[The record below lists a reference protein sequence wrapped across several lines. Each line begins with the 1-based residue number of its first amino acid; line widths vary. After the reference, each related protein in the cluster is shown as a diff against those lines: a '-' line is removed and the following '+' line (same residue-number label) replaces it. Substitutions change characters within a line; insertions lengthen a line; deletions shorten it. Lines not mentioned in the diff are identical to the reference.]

1 MTKRVLIAAA
11 AAVVLVLALATA
23 GLTLQRDD
31 GHHMD
36 RDGLGMMGDRT
47 GHPMGHGTRHGTGRG
62 MGHGRAGHGW
72 ESTSES
78 AYLVEMVAHHEEAV
92 TAAREL
98 ARSDRAELRELGRSI
113 VESQSAQIALMRGW
127 LERWYPDAGPT
138 DYEPMMR
145 DLTSLDGD
153 ELDRTFLEDMVGH
166 HMTAVMMSQRLLMSG
181 QDVHPEVAD
190 LAGTIRDDQHREIV
204 TMTRWLRGWFDVS
217 WSRGSHMMG
226 G

>member
-11 AAVVLVLALATA
+11 GAVVLVLALATTA
-23 GLTLQRDD
+23 LTLQRDGY
-31 GHHMD
+31 GHHMA
-36 RDGLGMMGDRT
+36 RD
-47 GHPMGHGTRHGTGRG
+47 GRG
-62 MGHGRAGHGW
+62 MMDGRAGTPTGHRHGHGQGPW
-72 ESTSES
+72 QGMHGSVSTSES

-113 VESQSAQIALMRGW
+113 VESQTAQVDQMRGW
-127 LERWYPDAGPT
+127 LERWYPDADPA

-145 DLTSLDGD
+145 DLASLDGD

-166 HMTAVMMSQRLLMSG
+166 HMTAVMMSQHLLMSG
-181 QDVHPEVAD
+181 RDVHPEVAD

-204 TMTRWLRGWFDVS
+204 TMTRWLREWFDVS
-217 WSRGSHMMG
+217 WSRGGPMG